1 MATGFAIP
9 ATCAASAWKESKASR
24 RTVTAAILP
33 ASSGYPRLINANSR
47 RPHEKEESNTA
58 VGRGTFHID
67 LENPPAIW
75 LPSGC
80 QYGAMTTENAIRW
93 LAHESKECRDRDSC
107 EAFCLL
113 LPALLRVLA
122 LDAMH
127 EAEAA
132 AFRHEFKQRLN
143 LLPFQD
149 ATNRALARPVLFG
162 TLNAAGQLKWQRQKN
177 R

>member
-1 MATGFAIP
+1 
-9 ATCAASAWKESKASR
+9 
-24 RTVTAAILP
+24 
-33 ASSGYPRLINANSR
+33 
-47 RPHEKEESNTA
+47 
-58 VGRGTFHID
+58 
-67 LENPPAIW
+67 
-75 LPSGC
+75 
-80 QYGAMTTENAIRW
+80 MTTENAIRW

-149 ATNRALARPVLFG
+149 ATDRALARPVLLARSMQPDSSNGSAKKTDDDGGFPARAPG
-162 TLNAAGQLKWQRQKN
+162 LAPGRLQPAPASS
-177 R
+177 